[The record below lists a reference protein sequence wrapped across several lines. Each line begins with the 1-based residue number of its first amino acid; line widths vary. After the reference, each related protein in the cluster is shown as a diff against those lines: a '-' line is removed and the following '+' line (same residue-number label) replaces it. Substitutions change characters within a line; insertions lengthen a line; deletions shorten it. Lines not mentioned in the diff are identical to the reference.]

1 MFQELILLEIL
12 MIIYGIGLVIGT
24 IRIFVK
30 EKILD
35 ALTLFCGIA
44 LIIAGV
50 FAILLTQLL
59 DL

>member
-1 MFQELILLEIL
+1 MFQEFDSLILLEIL

-24 IRIFVK
+24 VRIFI
-30 EKILD
+30 EDKILD

-50 FAILLTQLL
+50 FAILLT
-59 DL
+59 

>member
-12 MIIYGIGLVIGT
+12 MMIYGIGLVIGT

-35 ALTLFCGIA
+35 KLTLFCGIA
-44 LIIAGV
+44 LIVAGL
-50 FAILLTQLL
+50 FAILFTQLW
-59 DL
+59 D

>member
-35 ALTLFCGIA
+35 KLTLFCGIA
-44 LIIAGV
+44 LIVAGV

>member
-35 ALTLFCGIA
+35 KLTLFCGIA
-44 LIIAGV
+44 LIVAGL
-50 FAILLTQLL
+50 FAILFTQLW
-59 DL
+59 D